1 MITTHLPQNGFK
13 VAIREISSKNWGFIW
28 IPIFNGEVLF
38 GGRQTEEGF
47 NSKEAAESRKKEFL
61 EEEQKKKQYPLRIE
75 EE

>member
-1 MITTHLPQNGFK
+1 M
-13 VAIREISSKNWGFIW
+13 
-28 IPIFNGEVLF
+28 PIFDGAVIF

-61 EEEQKKKQYPLRIE
+61 VEEQKKKQFPLRIE